1 MILVIGGAR
10 SGKSSFAEERAS
22 KISEKSKTNV
32 MYVATSIGFDADMKD
47 RIQKHKDSRSKKWI
61 TLEKY
66 CNFTRKDID
75 KECNVVML
83 DCLTLLISNIILES
97 KYDFDNITNAE
108 IDKLESTVEFEIN
121 MFLKVFEKKE
131 IIIVSNEVGL
141 GLVPPY
147 KLGAIFRDI
156 AGRMNQLIARKSE
169 EVYLMTAGIAM
180 KIK

>member
-22 KISEKSKTNV
+22 KISEESKTNV

-47 RIQKHKDSRSKKWI
+47 RIQKHKNSRSKKWI

-66 CNFTRKDID
+66 SNFTSEDID
-75 KECNVVML
+75 KDCGLVML

-108 IDKLESTVEFEIN
+108 IDKLENTVKFEIN
-121 MFLKVFEKKE
+121 MFLKIFEEKE

-169 EVYLMTAGIAM
+169 DVYLMTAGIPM